1 MWEDE
6 PKCIKDHNR
15 RLLAEKF
22 ELKRNL
28 YKAFI
33 RDPELPAE
41 IREKVTAKLSRLP
54 RNSSFTRIR
63 NRCVFSGRPRGV
75 YELFRMS
82 RIVFRTLANQG
93 KLNGVKKAS
102 W

>member
-41 IREKVTAKLSRLP
+41 IPGKVTAKLSKLP
-54 RNSSFTRIR
+54 RNSSFIRIR
-63 NRCVFSGRPRGV
+63 NRCVFSGRPHGV

-82 RIVFRTLANQG
+82 RIVFRTLVNQR
-93 KLNGVKKAS
+93 KLNRVKKAS

>member
-41 IREKVTAKLSRLP
+41 IREKSRLNCP
-54 RNSSFTRIR
+54 GCPGIAPSHGLETGMSSQAALV
-63 NRCVFSGRPRGV
+63 VF
-75 YELFRMS
+75 MS
-82 RIVFRTLANQG
+82 SSECLVSF
-93 KLNGVKKAS
+93 S
-102 W
+102 PH